1 MICSPSFLS
10 CDFNKLESEIISINE
25 AKWLHFDVMDGV
37 FVSNTTYDNETLR
50 RVKKVSNQFFDC
62 HLMINNPEKY
72 YLDYVKAGADLITFH
87 YEATED
93 SKSLIKSIKSSGV
106 KVGISIKPGTN
117 VSVLDELLPE
127 LDLILIMSVEP
138 GKGGQKFIHHSLD
151 KIEYLNKKRIKFG
164 FNFLIEVDGGIN
176 FETAKLVKKS
186 GNDVIVVGS
195 FIFNKEN
202 RNELVKEFE
211 NVW

>member
-1 MICSPSFLS
+1 MTGIFPLIVWLFVIEVPFNISP
-10 CDFNKLESEIISINE
+10 
-25 AKWLHFDVMDGV
+25 
-37 FVSNTTYDNETLR
+37 
-50 RVKKVSNQFFDC
+50 
-62 HLMINNPEKY
+62 
-72 YLDYVKAGADLITFH
+72 LILNF
-87 YEATED
+87 
-93 SKSLIKSIKSSGV
+93 SKSPVNPNESQTSIQSTLLSSIICLLKSELLKSIKSIKSSGV

>member
-211 NVW
+211 NV